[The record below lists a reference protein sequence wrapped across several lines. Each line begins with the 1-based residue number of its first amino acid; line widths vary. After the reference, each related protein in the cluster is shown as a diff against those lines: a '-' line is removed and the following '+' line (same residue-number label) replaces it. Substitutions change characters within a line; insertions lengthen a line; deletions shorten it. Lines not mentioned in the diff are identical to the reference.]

1 MTTDT
6 YRLLILTE
14 SQNEAE
20 GLISLFR
27 NAGHAT
33 RAHRVTSIDDLKE
46 HLDEAQWDLLLGDD
60 RHGDLSFADACAAIA
75 ASKARVPAIL
85 LVEEFNT
92 ETINAGFSNGASDV
106 IAAANTQHLLKAAAR
121 EITGARAYN
130 ENRGLRTSYEEAV
143 ARAEQLMS
151 GASEAIAFIA
161 DGMHIQANEAYA
173 EAFGYDTPD
182 DLEATP
188 IIDLVAPQDQDK
200 FKAFLR
206 HYGKGELDSAELGF
220 IARKPDGEEFNTYLQ
235 MVASSIEGEPCT
247 QVILRSNAG
256 GGSGSGG
263 SGSLDAGTGLFN
275 RHFFTDQITATMVQ
289 VANGLGP
296 ASLVLISVDNSL
308 MLHERLLVSGYDTL
322 MRDLA
327 DLLRQQCGTDD
338 TAGRFGDGTVAVL
351 CQRRNPENALAFVEK
366 LQKTIED
373 HICDIKGQSVQYTV
387 SAIVAAISGND
398 VDKLLDEVTLALI
411 QAKKRGVRGGA
422 EMFLTNSKAAKKPA
436 GAVTNSI
443 IEEAIEHDR
452 FKMLFQPIIS
462 LRGDSLEHYE
472 VFLRL
477 INDQDKDVSPADF
490 LPLLIDSK
498 LDRWLILEASK
509 ALSAHRASGHDTR
522 LIINLSGRALED
534 EALVPWIAV
543 ALKAANLPADSVVF
557 QFAESDISSR
567 LKSARDVTKALSDI
581 NCKVSMGQFGRSIDP
596 IKTLKHLSV
605 DYVKVDG
612 SFTMDLQD
620 NQGDP
625 QVLKGL
631 VNAINEAGKLSI
643 VPCVENAS
651 VLATLWQVGVNY
663 IQGQY
668 LQPPSLKMDYEFT
681 EIA

>member
-14 SQNEAE
+14 SQNEGE
-20 GLISLFR
+20 RWISLFR

-33 RAHRVTSIDDLKE
+33 RAHRVTSLDDLAE
-46 HLDEAQWDLLLGDD
+46 HLDEGQWDLLLSDNQ
-60 RHGDLSFADACAAIA
+60 HADLPFAEACATIA
-75 ASKARVPAIL
+75 ARRADLPAIL
-85 LVEEFNT
+85 LVEDASADV
-92 ETINAGFSNGASDV
+92 INAGFTDGASDV
-106 IAAANTQHLLKAAAR
+106 IAIGNTQHLLKAVAR
-121 EITGARAYN
+121 EIVSARARI
-130 ENRGLRTSYEEAV
+130 ESRDLRKSYEEAM

-173 EAFGYDTPD
+173 EVFGYETPD

-206 HYGKGELDSAELGF
+206 HYSKGELENAELSF
-220 IARKPDGEEFNTYLQ
+220 VARKTDGEEFTTYLQ
-235 MVASSIEGEPCT
+235 MIASSIEGEPCT
-247 QVILRSNAG
+247 QVVLRNTAG
-256 GGSGSGG
+256 GGTGGGTGSI
-263 SGSLDAGTGLFN
+263 DAGTGLFN
-275 RHFFTDQITATMVQ
+275 RYFLADHLASTAVQ

-296 ASLVLISVDNSL
+296 ASLVLISVDNSI

-327 DLLRQQCGTDD
+327 TLLRAHCTGEDI
-338 TAGRFGDGTVAVL
+338 ACRFGDGTLAVVS
-351 CQRRNPENALAFVEK
+351 QRRNPDNALAFIEA

-373 HICDIKGQSVQYTV
+373 HICDIKGQTVQYTV

-398 VDKLLDEVTLALI
+398 VGKLLDDVTLALI
-411 QAKKRGVRGGA
+411 QTKKRGTRGEA
-422 EMFLTNSKAAKKPA
+422 EILLASAKPAKKNA
-436 GAVTNSI
+436 ANAASNSI
-443 IEEAIEHDR
+443 IEEAIEHGR

-472 VFLRL
+472 VFLRMT
-477 INDQDKDVSPADF
+477 NDQDKEVLPAEF
-490 LPLLIDSK
+490 LPLLTDSK

-509 ALSAHRASGHDTR
+509 ALSAHRSDGHDTR

-534 EALVPWIAV
+534 DALVPWIAV

-557 QFAESDISSR
+557 QFAEGDITSR
-567 LKSARDVTKALSDI
+567 LKGARDFTKALSDI
-581 NCKVSMGQFGRSIDP
+581 NCKVSLGQFGRSIDP
-596 IKTLKHLSV
+596 IKTLKHVSV

-612 SFTMDLQD
+612 SFTLDLQD

-631 VNAINEAGKLSI
+631 VNAVNEAGKLSI

-668 LQPPSLKMDYEFT
+668 LQPPSLRMDYEFT

>member
-14 SQNEAE
+14 TQNDAE
-20 GLISLFR
+20 GWISLFR
-27 NAGHAT
+27 KGGHAT
-33 RAHRVTSIDDLKE
+33 RAHRVTSLDDLKE

-60 RHGDLSFADACAAIA
+60 RHGDLSFEDA
-75 ASKARVPAIL
+75 ASAASQSGVPAIL
-85 LVEEFNT
+85 LIEEANADN
-92 ETINAGFSNGASDV
+92 INAGFAKGASDV
-106 IAAANTQHLLKAAAR
+106 IASANTQHLLKAAAR
-121 EITGARAYN
+121 EITSARARS
-130 ENRGLRTSYEEAV
+130 ENRGLRTSYEEAM

-173 EAFGYDTPD
+173 EAFGYETPD

-206 HYGKGELDSAELGF
+206 HYSKGELENAELGF
-220 IARKPDGEEFNTYLQ
+220 VARKTDGEEFNTYLQ

-247 QVILRSNAG
+247 QVILRNNAG
-256 GGSGSGG
+256 GGGGGGG

-275 RHFFTDQITATMVQ
+275 RHFFTDQISATMVQ
-289 VANGLGP
+289 AGP
-296 ASLVLISVDNSL
+296 SSLVLLSVDNSL
-308 MLHERLLVSGYDTL
+308 VLHERLLVSGYDAL

-327 DLLRQQCGTDD
+327 DLIRAHCSKDD
-338 TAGRFGDGTVAVL
+338 VAGRFGDGTVAII
-351 CQRRNPENALAFVEK
+351 CQRRNPEAALEFVEK

-373 HICDIKGQSVQYTV
+373 HICEIKGQTVQYTV
-387 SAIVAAISGND
+387 SAIVAGISGND
-398 VDKLLDEVTLALI
+398 VNKLLDDITLALI

-422 EMFLTNSKAAKKPA
+422 ELFVTNAKAGKKPAA
-436 GAVTNSI
+436 GAVTNSV
-443 IEEAIEHDR
+443 IEEALERDR

-477 INDQDKDVSPADF
+477 INDQDKDVAPAEF
-490 LPLLIDSK
+490 LPLLTDSK

-509 ALSAHRASGHDTR
+509 ALSLHRSGGHDTR

-557 QFAESDISSR
+557 QFAEGDVTSR
-567 LKSARDVTKALSDI
+567 LKGAKDVTKALSDI
-581 NCKVSMGQFGRSIDP
+581 NCKVSLGQFGRSIDP
-596 IKTLKHLSV
+596 IKTLKHVSV

-612 SFTMDLQD
+612 SFTLDLQD

-625 QVLKGL
+625 QLLKGL
-631 VNAINEAGKLSI
+631 VSAINEAGKLSI

>member
-14 SQNEAE
+14 TQNDAE
-20 GLISLFR
+20 GWISLFR
-27 NAGHAT
+27 KGGHAT
-33 RAHRVTSIDDLKE
+33 RAHRVTSLDDLKE

-60 RHGDLSFADACAAIA
+60 RHGDLSFADAAGISAK
-75 ASKARVPAIL
+75 SGVPSVL
-85 LVEEFNT
+85 LVEET
-92 ETINAGFSNGASDV
+92 SADTINAGFARGASDV
-106 IAAANTQHLLKAAAR
+106 VAIANTQHLLKVAAR
-121 EITGARAYN
+121 EITSARARN
-130 ENRGLRTSYEEAV
+130 ENRSLRTSYEEAM

-173 EAFGYDTPD
+173 EAFGYESPE

-206 HYGKGELDSAELGF
+206 HYSKGELENAELGF
-220 IARKPDGEEFNTYLQ
+220 VARKTDGEEFNTYLQ

-247 QVILRSNAG
+247 QVILRSTAG
-256 GGSGSGG
+256 GSSGG
-263 SGSLDAGTGLFN
+263 GGTGSLDAGTGLFH
-275 RHFFTDQITATMVQ
+275 RHFLTDQISATMVQ

-296 ASLVLISVDNSL
+296 ASLVLLSVDNSL
-308 MLHERLLVSGYDTL
+308 MLHERLLVSGYDVL

-327 DLLRQQCGTDD
+327 DMLREHCTSDD
-338 TAGRFGDGTVAVL
+338 VAGRFGDGTIAII
-351 CQRRNPENALAFVEK
+351 CQRRNPEAALAFVQK
-366 LQKTIED
+366 LQKTVED
-373 HICDIKGQSVQYTV
+373 HICEVKGQTVQYTV
-387 SAIVAAISGND
+387 SAIVAAITGND
-398 VDKLLDEVTLALI
+398 VDKLLDDLTLALI
-411 QAKKRGVRGGA
+411 QAKKRGGRGEA
-422 EMFLTNSKAAKKPA
+422 ELFVAASKAGKKPAA
-436 GAVTNSI
+436 GAVTNSV
-443 IEEAIEHDR
+443 IEEALEHDR
-452 FKMLFQPIIS
+452 FRMLFQPIIS

-477 INDQDKDVSPADF
+477 INDQDKDVPPAEF
-490 LPLLIDSK
+490 LPLLTDSK

-509 ALSAHRASGHDTR
+509 ALSLHRAGGHDTR

-557 QFAESDISSR
+557 QFAEGDITSR
-567 LKSARDVTKALSDI
+567 LKGAKDVTKALSDI
-581 NCKVSMGQFGRSIDP
+581 NCKVSLGQFGRSIDP
-596 IKTLKHLSV
+596 IKTLKHVSV

-612 SFTMDLQD
+612 SFTLDLQD

-625 QVLKGL
+625 QLLKGL
-631 VNAINEAGKLSI
+631 VSAINEAGKLSI

>member
-1 MTTDT
+1 MTTDA

-14 SQNEAE
+14 SQNDAE
-20 GLISLFR
+20 GWISLFR
-27 NAGHAT
+27 KGGHAT
-33 RAHRVTSIDDLKE
+33 RAHRVTSLDDLKE
-46 HLDEAQWDLLLGDD
+46 HIIEAQWDLLLGDD
-60 RHGDLSFADACAAIA
+60 RHGDLSFAEACAAIA
-75 ASKARVPAIL
+75 ASNAGVPAIL
-85 LVEEFNT
+85 LVEDANADAINT
-92 ETINAGFSNGASDV
+92 GFGNGASDV
-106 IAAANTQHLLKAAAR
+106 VAIANTQHLLKAAAR
-121 EITGARAYN
+121 EITGARARN
-130 ENRGLRTSYEEAV
+130 ENRGLRTSYEEAM

-173 EAFGYDTPD
+173 EAFGYETPE

-188 IIDLVAPQDQDK
+188 IIDLVASQDQDK

-206 HYGKGELDSAELGF
+206 HYSKGELENAELGF
-220 IARKPDGEEFNTYLQ
+220 VARKTDGEEFTTYLQ
-235 MVASSIEGEPCT
+235 MVASSIDGEPCT
-247 QVILRSNAG
+247 QVILRTNAG

-263 SGSLDAGTGLFN
+263 SGSVDAGTGLFN
-275 RHFFTDQITATMVQ
+275 RHFFTDQISATMVQ
-289 VANGLGP
+289 AGP
-296 ASLVLISVDNSL
+296 SSLVLLGVDNSL
-308 MLHERLLVSGYDTL
+308 MLHERLLVSGYDVL
-322 MRDLA
+322 MHDLA
-327 DLLRQQCGTDD
+327 ERIRAHCSKDD
-338 TAGRFGDGTVAVL
+338 IAGRFGDGTVAII
-351 CQRRNPENALAFVEK
+351 CQRRNSDAALEFVEK

-373 HICDIKGQSVQYTV
+373 HICEIKGQTVQYTV
-387 SAIVAAISGND
+387 SAIVAGISGND
-398 VDKLLDEVTLALI
+398 VGKLLDDIAMALI
-411 QAKKRGVRGGA
+411 QAKKRGGRGSA
-422 EMFLTNSKAAKKPA
+422 EILLANANAAKKPA
-436 GAVTNSI
+436 SAVTNSV
-443 IEEAIEHDR
+443 IEEALEHDR

-477 INDQDKDVSPADF
+477 INDQDKDVPPAEF
-490 LPLLIDSK
+490 LPLLTDSK
-498 LDRWLILEASK
+498 LDRWVILEASK
-509 ALSAHRASGHDTR
+509 ALSAHRANGHETR

-557 QFAESDISSR
+557 QFNETDVTGR
-567 LKSARDVTKALSDI
+567 LKGAKDVTRALADI
-581 NCKVSMGQFGRSIDP
+581 HCKVSLGQFGRSIDP
-596 IKTLKHLSV
+596 IKTLKHVSV

-625 QVLKGL
+625 QLLKGL
-631 VNAINEAGKLSI
+631 VSAINEAGKLSI

>member
-14 SQNEAE
+14 SQNDAE
-20 GLISLFR
+20 GWISLFR
-27 NAGHAT
+27 KGGHAT
-33 RAHRVTSIDDLKE
+33 RAHRVTSLDDLKE
-46 HLDEAQWDLLLGDD
+46 HLGEAQWDLLLGDD
-60 RHGDLSFADACAAIA
+60 RHGDLSFAEACAAIS
-75 ASKARVPAIL
+75 ASNAGVPAIL
-85 LVEEFNT
+85 LVEDANAD
-92 ETINAGFSNGASDV
+92 TINAGFGNGASDV
-106 IAAANTQHLLKAAAR
+106 VAIANTQHLLKAAAR
-121 EITGARAYN
+121 EITSARSHN
-130 ENRGLRTSYEEAV
+130 ENRGLRASYEEAM

-173 EAFGYDTPD
+173 EAFGYDTPE

-188 IIDLVAPQDQDK
+188 IIDLVALQDQDK

-206 HYGKGELDSAELGF
+206 HYSKGELENAELGF
-220 IARKPDGEEFNTYLQ
+220 VARKTDGEEFTTYLQ
-235 MVASSIEGEPCT
+235 MVASSIDGEPCT
-247 QVILRSNAG
+247 QVILRNNAG
-256 GGSGSGG
+256 GGSGSSG
-263 SGSLDAGTGLFN
+263 SGSVDAGTGLFN
-275 RHFFTDQITATMVQ
+275 RHFFTDQISATMVQ
-289 VANGLGP
+289 TGP
-296 ASLVLISVDNSL
+296 SSLVLLGVDNSL
-308 MLHERLLVSGYDTL
+308 MLHERLLVSGYDVL
-322 MRDLA
+322 MHDLA
-327 DLLRQQCGTDD
+327 EQIRAHCSKDD
-338 TAGRFGDGTVAVL
+338 IAGRFGDGTVAII
-351 CQRRNPENALAFVEK
+351 CQRRNPEAALEFVEK

-373 HICDIKGQSVQYTV
+373 HICEIKGQTVQYTV
-387 SAIVAAISGND
+387 SAIVAGISGND
-398 VDKLLDEVTLALI
+398 VDKLLDDITLALI
-411 QAKKRGVRGGA
+411 QAKKRGARGSA
-422 EMFLTNSKAAKKPA
+422 EILLTNAKATKKPA
-436 GAVTNSI
+436 GSVTNSA
-443 IEEAIEHDR
+443 IEEALEHDR

-477 INDQDKDVSPADF
+477 INEQDKEVPPAEF
-490 LPLLIDSK
+490 LPLLTDSK
-498 LDRWLILEASK
+498 LDRWVILEASK
-509 ALSAHRASGHDTR
+509 ALSAHRAHGHDTR

-557 QFAESDISSR
+557 QFNETDITSR
-567 LKSARDVTKALSDI
+567 LKGAKDVTRALSDI
-581 NCKVSMGQFGRSIDP
+581 NCKVSLGQFGRSIDP
-596 IKTLKHLSV
+596 IKTLKHVSV

-625 QVLKGL
+625 QLLKGL
-631 VNAINEAGKLSI
+631 VSAINEAGKLSI